1 MKKLFCDLQ
10 SMMFSFYNFHHESQ
24 CYDIML
30 EVYESLHDFIF
41 QKSCNQ
47 NNEKLLFKNSYS
59 ELEKAKTHIT
69 KMKRFQISYYLQ
81 LLEEYI
87 ITVQKIEKKC
97 NQNDKNKEEKIKSLQ
112 DKTTLLKQ
120 LIQIRKN
127 FLLERKANLL

>member
-10 SMMFSFYNFHHESQ
+10 SMMFSFYNFHHESR

-41 QKSCNQ
+41 QKSYNQ
-47 NNEKLLFKNSYS
+47 NNEKLLFKNSYL
-59 ELEKAKTHIT
+59 ELEKAKTHIL
-69 KMKRFQISYYLQ
+69 KIKRFEVSCYLQ

-87 ITVQKIEKKC
+87 MTVQEIEKSC
-97 NQNDKNKEEKIKSLQ
+97 NQNNEKEKLKSLQ
-112 DKTTLLKQ
+112 DKITLLKQ

>member
-10 SMMFSFYNFHHESQ
+10 LMMFSFYNFHHESR
-24 CYDIML
+24 CYDIMF
-30 EVYESLHDFIF
+30 EVYESLHNFIF

-47 NNEKLLFKNSYS
+47 NNEKLLFKNIYS
-59 ELEKAKTHIT
+59 ELEKAKTHIL
-69 KMKRFQISYYLQ
+69 KMKRFQVSYYLQ

-87 ITVQKIEKKC
+87 ITVQKIEKEC

-112 DKTTLLKQ
+112 DKTILLKQ

>member
-10 SMMFSFYNFHHESQ
+10 SMMFSFYNFHHESR

-30 EVYESLHDFIF
+30 KVYESLYDFIF

-59 ELEKAKTHIT
+59 ELEKAKTHIL
-69 KMKRFQISYYLQ
+69 KMKRFQVSYYLQ

-87 ITVQKIEKKC
+87 MTIQEIEKSC
-97 NQNDKNKEEKIKSLQ
+97 NQNNEKEKLKSLQ
-112 DKTTLLKQ
+112 DKITLLKQ